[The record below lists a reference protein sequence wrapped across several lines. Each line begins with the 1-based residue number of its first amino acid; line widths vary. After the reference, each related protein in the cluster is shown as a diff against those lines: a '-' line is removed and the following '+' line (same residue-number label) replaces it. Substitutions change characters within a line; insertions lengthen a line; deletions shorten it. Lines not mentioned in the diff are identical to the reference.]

1 MEIVNEKEA
10 IVVGE
15 LSPNRTVE
23 DTVEIDSKTPSTK
36 ITVTKSLSSLSL
48 VYDINYIL
56 NFKICTLE
64 DVQIAT
70 YIHVLAVI
78 QHCIPNKLYFLLA
91 TRYLFWM
98 FYINIL

>member
-78 QHCIPNKLYFLLA
+78 QHCISNKLYFLLA
-91 TRYLFWM
+91 TRYLF
-98 FYINIL
+98 